1 MPSESCGSVPNSE
14 RIFMKRSPMRHQAH
28 IAHHGDEYAADS
40 AAIDSRFT
48 LALHDPVS

>member
-1 MPSESCGSVPNSE
+1 ME
-14 RIFMKRSPMRHQAH
+14 RSPMRHQAH
-28 IAHHGDEYAADS
+28 IAHRGHEYAAGS